1 MLKEILSFIALIGM
15 ACFVLFYILP
25 LSLEKESD
33 RQQAVQHNLY
43 VQGYI
48 N

>member
-25 LSLEKESD
+25 ISLEKESE
-33 RQQAVQHNLY
+33 RQHAVQHSHY